1 MANSVTLPG
10 PGEAPRWGQAGAE
23 TPMDA
28 EIRAARDA
36 PQERQRAL
44 FYRLARHLFDNQ
56 VRDGVDERDDPKDNE
71 AWLAALAE
79 WFGWPE
85 YLREEVINEAAEA
98 AHVVLSHETFD
109 PGDDR

>member
-1 MANSVTLPG
+1 
-10 PGEAPRWGQAGAE
+10 
-23 TPMDA
+23 MDA

-44 FYRLARHLFDNQ
+44 FYGLARHLFDNE

-85 YLREEVINEAAEA
+85 YLRGSHQRRCGGCSRRLVARNVRPRGGSVERHS
-98 AHVVLSHETFD
+98 AHARCMRMRQVRALTTS
-109 PGDDR
+109 